1 MGSEKV
7 KLKIYGMSCDDCV
20 ATITKGLKSQE
31 GVLNVQVS
39 LKDGMGLVEV
49 DSEKIKPEVLLRNKV
64 FTRPSHYK
72 AILSEQ

>member
-39 LKDGMGLVEV
+39 LKDGIGLVEV
-49 DSEKIKPEVLLRNKV
+49 DSEKIKPEALLRNKV

>member
-49 DSEKIKPEVLLRNKV
+49 DSEKIKPEALLRNKV